1 MDGGPRSPLTRFIAP
16 ISCWWMPD
24 FRVYCLPP
32 ATNPSEIALSEGESH
47 HLVAVNRA
55 RPGDTVVAFDGKGS
69 EWICELA
76 EAGKREARLKVRF
89 SQKAKPLPWR
99 ITLGQA
105 VPLGGAMDSIVRKAT
120 EIGVSAIVPLES
132 ERTQIHLDGDR
143 SDRKIGKWQ
152 TAALEAAK
160 QCGNPWLPEIG
171 PVTAAS
177 AFMESAKGYDLKLIA
192 SLQPG
197 ARSLKAVVAQYRAAH
212 DRAPANVLWLVGPEG
227 DFTPAEMGCSRTS
240 GFEPISLGPLVLRCE
255 TAAVYALSVLTYE
268 LGG

>member
-1 MDGGPRSPLTRFIAP
+1 
-16 ISCWWMPD
+16 MPD
-24 FRVYCLPP
+24 FRVYCLPSVTDP
-32 ATNPSEIALSEGESH
+32 AEIVLGEGESH

-55 RPGDTVVAFDGKGS
+55 KLGDTVVAFDGKGS

-76 EAGKREARLKVRF
+76 EADKRTTRLKVRF
-89 SQKAKPLPWR
+89 AQKAKPLPWR

-105 VPLGGAMDSIVRKAT
+105 LPLGGAMDSIVRKAT
-120 EIGVSAIVPLES
+120 EIGVALIVPLES
-132 ERTQIHLDGDR
+132 ERTQVHLDGER

-171 PVTAAS
+171 AVTPAS

-197 ARSLKAVVAQYRAAH
+197 AKSLKAVLSNYRTTQN
-212 DRAPANVLWLVGPEG
+212 RPLSNVLWLIGPEG
-227 DFTPAEMGCSRTS
+227 DFTPAEMTRSSAS

-255 TAAVYALSVLTYE
+255 TAAVYALSVLSYE
-268 LGG
+268 LTG